1 MCVFKFFKF
10 FIAILTISALLSSC
24 SSLPKIKKPDWS
36 KGAIEP
42 NAMKRAQNNAR
53 EGKGIQ
59 LFKSKKGSGD
69 FMFASS
75 NPMWKA
81 ALDTLSFVSL
91 ANADYS
97 GGVLITDWYSEGN
110 PNQAIKITIR
120 FLSNEIR
127 SDGLI
132 VSLYKRNCIKDACST
147 VELKN
152 DLVLDIQKKILQKA
166 VIYKAKKD
174 SKTKESS
181 PEVTYRGDNN

>member
-10 FIAILTISALLSSC
+10 FIAILSISALLSGC

-53 EGKGIQ
+53 EAKGIQ

-110 PNQAIKITIR
+110 PDEAIKITIR
-120 FLSNEIR
+120 FLSNEVR
-127 SDGLI
+127 SDSLKI
-132 VSLYKRNCIKDACST
+132 IVHKKTCASNLQSCKVSLMADTKIKQ
-147 VELKN
+147 ELNSSIIRKAA
-152 DLVLDIQKKILQKA
+152 VLQKES
-166 VIYKAKKD
+166 KEKK
-174 SKTKESS
+174 KK
-181 PEVTYRGDNN
+181 

>member
-1 MCVFKFFKF
+1 MSVFKFFKF
-10 FIAILTISALLSSC
+10 FLVILSLSALLSGC
-24 SSLPKIKKPDWS
+24 SSLPKLKKPDWS

-42 NAMKRAQNNAR
+42 DGRKRAQNNVKD
-53 EGKGIQ
+53 GKGIR
-59 LFKSKKGSGD
+59 LFKSKKGEGN

-81 ALDTLSFVSL
+81 SLDTLSFVSL
-91 ANADYS
+91 SNTDYS

-110 PNQAIKITIR
+110 PDQAIKITIR

-132 VSLYKRNCIKDACST
+132 IKLYKRNCIKNVCST

-152 DLVLDIQKKILQKA
+152 DLVVDIRKKILERAAIYQEQKDRN
-166 VIYKAKKD
+166 I
-174 SKTKESS
+174 KTSA
-181 PEVTYRGDNN
+181 PEVTYKGDNN